1 MGKMIFSDSK
11 LSELE
16 TLNIMGGTSSTSEAQ
31 AGCINKA
38 KGCGISA
45 NQASYINTV
54 YSCG

>member
-1 MGKMIFSDSK
+1 MGSFLFSNSE

-16 TLNIMGGTSSTSEAQ
+16 TLKIMGGTECISEAQ

-38 KGCGISA
+38 KGCGIHT
-45 NQASYINTV
+45 NQASCINTV